1 MSPKKARFPQGYKPS
16 RGNEIVDIAPRER
29 FFLKKMLKAE
39 KVTFVENLK
48 EELKNAKS
56 VTLVNYAGL
65 GVKAQQELK
74 IRLADAGGK
83 MIVVKNTLLK
93 RAGESVGIDK
103 GLLSDDILAGQT
115 ALVIANED
123 PIAPIQVL
131 GKFAKEFVSE
141 AGLPIPKF
149 KVGVIEG
156 SFQDEAS
163 LAKLSTLPGRDALLG
178 QLLGTLMGSQYG
190 LVGTLNA
197 NLQKLV
203 YVLDTASKK

>member
-1 MSPKKARFPQGYKPS
+1 
-16 RGNEIVDIAPRER
+16 
-29 FFLKKMLKAE
+29 MLKAE
-39 KVTFVENLK
+39 KVTFVDNLK
-48 EELKNAKS
+48 EELKGAKS
-56 VTLVNYAGL
+56 VTLINYAGL

-74 IRLADAGGK
+74 SRLADVGGK

-93 RAGESVGIDK
+93 RAGESIGIDK
-103 GLLSDDILAGQT
+103 GLLTDDVLAGQT
-115 ALVIANED
+115 ALVIATED

-149 KVGVIEG
+149 KVGVVEG
-156 SFQDEAS
+156 SFQDQAS
-163 LAKLSTLPGRDALLG
+163 LAKLSTLPRKDALLG

-203 YVLDTASKK
+203 YVLDIASKK